1 MERGVIYVSDKGQ
14 NDYPFCFVLPC
25 PCGMQCGC
33 GESFVKGYCQP
44 GGFLID
50 RIRSAFFAG
59 ASAGRGNGTGPGED
73 VPGTGGC
80 VRRPGREPGEYFPGE
95 YQGAGCKIFETFE
108 EGDKLA
114 VYALI
119 EYIEYGFE
127 DGRFVNV
134 SGTRARVLLD
144 FQTGQDTYALTG
156 YTVLDPTSGLSDAEL
171 EALMAPLKETGKEYL
186 YTDSDFDEL
195 RGQVEA
201 GTEEYL
207 KSIGREGEVFERDSH
222 DDGFISFLNDKA
234 YNALTKDLE
243 ISNYPNWEGT
253 LEKIEDG
260 IRYVYQAH
268 FDAESNQIEYTK
280 TNYDTGETVEK
291 ITADAAM
298 GERIP

>member
-1 MERGVIYVSDKGQ
+1 MYQIKAKTIILSVLCCLALAGCSADAENLSSKDTVSQEASSSTESEAPSLPERQPEGETEQVPEKMSLEQAVVSA
-14 NDYPFCFVLPC
+14 VL
-25 PCGMQCGC
+25 
-33 GESFVKGYCQP
+33 EEN
-44 GGFLID
+44 
-50 RIRSAFFAG
+50 
-59 ASAGRGNGTGPGED
+59 RGK
-73 VPGTGGC
+73 
-80 VRRPGREPGEYFPGE
+80 YFPGE

-171 EALMAPLKETGKEYL
+171 EALMAPVKETGKEYL

-268 FDAESNQIEYTK
+268 FDSESNQIEYTK